1 MTKSSSNPAPRG
13 RPREFDVDAAIE
25 KAMHVF
31 WSMGYQ
37 GTSLPDLLEATNLS
51 RGSLYA
57 AFGDKHGVF
66 LLALD
71 RYIDQSIARLGA
83 ELSAARDPVEGLRT
97 CVAGYVDR
105 TVGVA
110 GQRGCLV
117 VATAMELAAHDVE
130 AQRRIR
136 RFFDKME
143 TLLVATLSRAREQG
157 ALVEGVEPETVA
169 RLLLCFLEGVR
180 VVGKVA
186 PKRATSHAVA
196 QAIIDRFMI

>member
-1 MTKSSSNPAPRG
+1 MTKSPLNPAPRG

-37 GTSLPDLLEATNLS
+37 GTSLPDLLEATSLS

-66 LLALD
+66 LHALD
-71 RYIDQSIARLGA
+71 RYIDQSIARLDNQ
-83 ELSAARDPVEGLRT
+83 LSVTQDPVEGLRI

-105 TVGVA
+105 TTGEA
-110 GQRGCLV
+110 GKRGCLV
-117 VATAMELAAHDVE
+117 VATAMELAAHDDQVE
-130 AQRRIR
+130 RRIR
-136 RFFDKME
+136 RFFNKME
-143 TLLVATLSRAREQG
+143 AALMGALIRAKEKG

-169 RLLLCFLEGVR
+169 RLLLCFLEGIR

-186 PKRATSHAVA
+186 PERATSNAMA
-196 QAIIDRFMI
+196 QALIDRFVI